1 MTNQEVREHLFK
13 ALHRFGKI
21 KSHIS
26 SGVGELTKG
35 EFFCMGVIADR
46 TRRRSERS
54 GVQVWDL
61 AGHMQVRPPAGSR
74 MLRGLE
80 ERGHIRREVDPADR
94 RNVRVSLTESGREVW
109 QREAEGYQRT
119 MDRVIDR
126 MGPENME
133 TLLDLLD
140 RLAAAIEEEQN
151 EETGIC

>member
-46 TRRRSERS
+46 NRRRPERS

-61 AGHMQVRPPAGSR
+61 AGHMQVRPPAVSR

-80 ERGHIRREVDPADR
+80 ERGLIDLQRDTGRVRITVHRRREKVD
-94 RNVRVSLTESGREVW
+94 LEESGILRRLRQASQE
-109 QREAEGYQRT
+109 
-119 MDRVIDR
+119 DRF
-126 MGPENME
+126 
-133 TLLDLLD
+133 
-140 RLAAAIEEEQN
+140 EQH
-151 EETGIC
+151 

>member
-21 KSHIS
+21 KAHIS

-35 EFFCMGVIADR
+35 EFFCMGTITDR
-46 TRRRSERS
+46 NGRRSERS

-61 AGHMQVRPPAGSR
+61 AGHMQVRPPAVSR

-80 ERGHIRREVDPADR
+80 ERGLIRREVDPADR
-94 RNVRVSLTESGREVW
+94 RNVRVSLTERGGEVW
-109 QREAEGYQRT
+109 QREAEGYQRA

-140 RLAAAIEEEQN
+140 RLAAAMEEEQS